1 VIRTV
6 DFDLIRPLLPAPFR
20 CALSKHYA
28 MTFSAEMLEE
38 DDNLKQP
45 LVFEETEGT

>member
-1 VIRTV
+1 L
-6 DFDLIRPLLPAPFR
+6 DLIRPLLPAPFR

-28 MTFSAEMLEE
+28 MTFSAAMLEE
-38 DDNLKQP
+38 DNLKQP

>member
-1 VIRTV
+1 
-6 DFDLIRPLLPAPFR
+6 
-20 CALSKHYA
+20 